1 MPHGK
6 RHKMTQSDTLT
17 AKQAKLI
24 TALNSSRNITIA
36 CKRAGVSRKT
46 FYRWLNDEVFYSAL
60 KQVQDQVLEETSLSL
75 TAGLNT
81 ALEVLY
87 QIMVEGDINNVRRN
101 ASNDWIGH
109 TVRLKEHTDT
119 VKRIEE
125 LERFINDQ

>member
-6 RHKMTQSDTLT
+6 RHKMTQNIALT
-17 AKQAKLI
+17 AKQVKLI
-24 TALNSSRNITIA
+24 TALNNSRNITIA

-46 FYRWLNDEVFYSAL
+46 FYRWLNDEVFHSAL
-60 KQVQDQVLEETSLSL
+60 KQAQDQVLEETSLSL